1 MENWK
6 KAVIA
11 GSLGASAALFL
22 RGKKGGGVLAAGV
35 GVALLASE
43 YPEKFEEIRR
53 DMPRYI
59 DSGSRFLE
67 MATRMGTRFA
77 DMAETRGLSMWEEL
91 TSYR

>member
-22 RGKKGGGVLAAGV
+22 KGKKGGGILAAGV
-35 GVALLASE
+35 GVAMLASE
-43 YPEKFEEIRR
+43 YPEKFDEIRR
-53 DMPRYI
+53 EMPRYI

-67 MATRMGTRFA
+67 MASRMGSRFA
-77 DMAETRGLSMWEEL
+77 QLAEDRGLGMWEEL

>member
-22 RGKKGGGVLAAGV
+22 KGKRGGGVLAAGV
-35 GVALLASE
+35 GVAILASE
-43 YPEKFEEIRR
+43 YPEKFEQIRK

-67 MATRMGTRFA
+67 MASRMGTRFTQLA
-77 DMAETRGLSMWEEL
+77 GDRGLSMWEEL
-91 TSYR
+91 SSYR